1 VRLQRIRRAF
11 PWRTAALLAVLLS
24 APVLAFAAWFVWEI
38 EPLQSY
44 YLLDYWQCS
53 KAAEK
58 AGSATEIRWLMKT
71 APGRRSLPAIP
82 SDVTTG
88 KAGNLSLHLSSAA
101 IKSGWIG
108 LEKSAPDL
116 VYSGELKD
124 ALGSNIYRDRSYSN
138 FIALPLLEG
147 CTFALTI
154 VAFIAFTARA
164 ELWREWKCLW
174 HEVIAADSFRDDWRD
189 VPPVR
194 HGMTRSIAPRE
205 WLGKVRSK
213 LADWVAQS
221 HRNPSLDKAA
231 IPVPSQGES
240 PQGSVSVQP
249 AESSTKLSPKPP
261 TQTVLKNPAQSQSI
275 FPGARSG
282 NVARQRPVD
291 WDESQWIG

>member
-1 VRLQRIRRAF
+1 
-11 PWRTAALLAVLLS
+11 VLLGT
-24 APVLAFAAWFVWEI
+24 PVLAFAAWFVWEI
-38 EPLQSY
+38 EPLQSC

-53 KAAEK
+53 KTAEK

-124 ALGSNIYRDRSYSN
+124 ALGTNIYHDHSYPN

-154 VAFIAFTARA
+154 VAFIAFTTRA
-164 ELWREWKCLW
+164 ELCREWKRLW
-174 HEVIAADSFRDDWRD
+174 REVSAADSSRDGWQD
-189 VPPVR
+189 VSPIR
-194 HGMTRSIAPRE
+194 HGMSLFIAPRE

-213 LADWVAQS
+213 LADWTRKSVGEPASEKVVIPSALQS
-221 HRNPSLDKAA
+221 QSL
-231 IPVPSQGES
+231 SS
-240 PQGSVSVQP
+240 PANIQP
-249 AESSTKLSPKPP
+249 ADSRTKLSSEPPSQADPKNSV
-261 TQTVLKNPAQSQSI
+261 QGQSI
-275 FPGARSG
+275 FPGARRGSAALQEP
-282 NVARQRPVD
+282 VA
-291 WDESQWIG
+291 WDESQWIE

>member
-1 VRLQRIRRAF
+1 MKFQRIRRAF
-11 PWRTAALLAVLLS
+11 PWRTAVLLAVLLGT
-24 APVLAFAAWFVWEI
+24 PVLAFAAWLVWEI

-71 APGRRSLPAIP
+71 APERRSLPAIP

-88 KAGNLSLHLSSAA
+88 KAGNLSLRLSSVA

-108 LEKSAPDL
+108 LKKSAPDL

-124 ALGSNIYRDRSYSN
+124 ALGTNIYHDRSYSN

-164 ELWREWKCLW
+164 ELWREWKRLW
-174 HEVIAADSFRDDWRD
+174 CELIAADSSRDDWRD
-189 VPPVR
+189 VSPNLHEISRPI
-194 HGMTRSIAPRE
+194 TPRK

-213 LADWVAQS
+213 LADWTRKSVGEPASEKVVIPSALQS
-221 HRNPSLDKAA
+221 QSLSSPANIQPADSRTEPSLER
-231 IPVPSQGES
+231 PSQDE
-240 PQGSVSVQP
+240 P
-249 AESSTKLSPKPP
+249 
-261 TQTVLKNPAQSQSI
+261 KNPVQGQSI
-275 FPGARSG
+275 FPGARG
-282 NVARQRPVD
+282 ADGVQQEPIA
-291 WDESQWIG
+291 WDESQWID

>member
-1 VRLQRIRRAF
+1 MRLQRIRRAF
-11 PWRTAALLAVLLS
+11 PWRTAALLAVLLC

-71 APGRRSLPAIP
+71 TPGRRSLPAIP

-124 ALGSNIYRDRSYSN
+124 ALGTNVYHDRSYSN

-154 VAFIAFTARA
+154 VAFIAFTTRA
-164 ELWREWKCLW
+164 ELWREWNRLW
-174 HEVIAADSFRDDWRD
+174 REVIAADSFQDDWQD
-189 VPPVR
+189 VSPNR
-194 HGMTRSIAPRE
+194 HGISRSITPRE

-213 LADWVAQS
+213 LADWSSRSVGKPA
-221 HRNPSLDKAA
+221 LEKVA
-231 IPVPSQGES
+231 IPPVLQSQSLSSPANIQPADSRTELSSERPSQ
-240 PQGSVSVQP
+240 
-249 AESSTKLSPKPP
+249 AEPKY
-261 TQTVLKNPAQSQSI
+261 PAQGQSI
-275 FPGARSG
+275 FPGARRANG
-282 NVARQRPVD
+282 VKQEPIE
-291 WDESQWIG
+291 WDESQ

>member
-1 VRLQRIRRAF
+1 
-11 PWRTAALLAVLLS
+11 LAVLLG

-71 APGRRSLPAIP
+71 AQGRKSLPAIP
-82 SDVTTG
+82 SDVTIG
-88 KAGNLSLHLSSAA
+88 KAGNLSLHLSYAA

-108 LEKSAPDL
+108 LGKSGPDL

-124 ALGSNIYRDRSYSN
+124 ALRTNIYHDRSYSN

-154 VAFIAFTARA
+154 VAFIVFTTRA
-164 ELWREWKCLW
+164 ELWQEWKRLW
-174 HEVIAADSFRDDWRD
+174 CEVIAADSPSDDWWD
-189 VPPVR
+189 APPIQL
-194 HGMTRSIAPRE
+194 GISYSITHRE

-213 LADWVAQS
+213 LVVWITQ
-221 HRNPSLDKAA
+221 RPSNRTTNKAA
-231 IPVPSQGES
+231 IRVHSKNELQRNPANVQPDDSRTVLSSERPSQ
-240 PQGSVSVQP
+240 
-249 AESSTKLSPKPP
+249 AEPKY
-261 TQTVLKNPAQSQSI
+261 PAQGQSI
-275 FPGARSG
+275 FPGAREVNGASQEP
-282 NVARQRPVD
+282 VA
-291 WDESQWIG
+291 WDESQWID

>member
-1 VRLQRIRRAF
+1 MKFQRIRRAF
-11 PWRTAALLAVLLS
+11 PWRTAALLAVLLGV
-24 APVLAFAAWFVWEI
+24 PVLAIAAWFVWEI

-71 APGRRSLPAIP
+71 AQGRKSLPAIP

-124 ALGSNIYRDRSYSN
+124 ALGTNIYHDRSYSN

-154 VAFIAFTARA
+154 VAFIVFTTRA
-164 ELWREWKCLW
+164 ELWREWKRLW
-174 HEVIAADSFRDDWRD
+174 REVIASDSSRDDWRD
-189 VPPVR
+189 VSPIR
-194 HGMTRSIAPRE
+194 HGISRLITPRK
-205 WLGKVRSK
+205 WLGKVCSK
-213 LADWVAQS
+213 LADWTRKSVGE
-221 HRNPSLDKAA
+221 PTLKKVA
-231 IPVPSQGES
+231 IPPASQSQSLSSPANIQPDDSRTELSSERPSQ
-240 PQGSVSVQP
+240 
-249 AESSTKLSPKPP
+249 AEP
-261 TQTVLKNPAQSQSI
+261 KNPVKGQSI
-275 FPGARSG
+275 FPGARKANG
-282 NVARQRPVD
+282 VQQKPVA
-291 WDESQWIG
+291 WDESQWID

>member
-1 VRLQRIRRAF
+1 MRLQRIRRAL
-11 PWRTAALLAVLLS
+11 PWRTAALLAVLFGV
-24 APVLAFAAWFVWEI
+24 PVLAFTAWFICEI

-53 KAAEK
+53 KEAEK
-58 AGSATEIRWLMKT
+58 AGSATEIQWLMKT
-71 APGRRSLPAIP
+71 AQGRKSLPAIP

-116 VYSGELKD
+116 VYSGELKN
-124 ALGSNIYRDRSYSN
+124 ALGLNIYRDRSYSN

-154 VAFIAFTARA
+154 VAFIIFTTRA
-164 ELWREWKCLW
+164 ELWREWKHLW

-189 VPPVR
+189 VSPIR
-194 HGMTRSIAPRE
+194 HGISRSIAPRE

-213 LADWVAQS
+213 LADWTSRSV
-221 HRNPSLDKAA
+221 DKPALEKVA
-231 IPVPSQGES
+231 IPPALQSQSLSSPANIQPADSRTELSSELPSQ
-240 PQGSVSVQP
+240 
-249 AESSTKLSPKPP
+249 AEPKSP
-261 TQTVLKNPAQSQSI
+261 TQGQSI
-275 FPGARSG
+275 FPGARRVNG
-282 NVARQRPVD
+282 APQEPVA
-291 WDESQWIG
+291 WDESQWID

>member
-1 VRLQRIRRAF
+1 MRLQRIRRAF
-11 PWRTAALLAVLLS
+11 PWRTAALLAVLFG
-24 APVLAFAAWFVWEI
+24 APVLAFTAWFICEI

-71 APGRRSLPAIP
+71 AQGRKSLPAIP

-124 ALGSNIYRDRSYSN
+124 ALGTNIYHDRSYSN

-154 VAFIAFTARA
+154 VAFIAFTTRA
-164 ELWREWKCLW
+164 ELWLEWKRLW
-174 HEVIAADSFRDDWRD
+174 REVIAADSPSDDWWD
-189 VPPVR
+189 APPIQLKIS
-194 HGMTRSIAPRE
+194 HSITHRE
-205 WLGKVRSK
+205 WLGKVCSK
-213 LADWVAQS
+213 LVVWITQ
-221 HRNPSLDKAA
+221 RPSNRTTNKAA
-231 IPVPSQGES
+231 IRVHSKNELQRNS
-240 PQGSVSVQP
+240 ASVQP
-249 AESSTKLSPKPP
+249 ADSHTEHSLELP
-261 TQTVLKNPAQSQSI
+261 TQAESKKSVQSQSI
-275 FPGARSG
+275 FPGAREVNGASQEP
-282 NVARQRPVD
+282 VA
-291 WDESQWIG
+291 WDESQWID

>member
-1 VRLQRIRRAF
+1 VRFRRLRRAF
-11 PWRTAALLAVLLS
+11 PWRTAALLAVLLG

-71 APGRRSLPAIP
+71 AQGHKSLPAIP

-108 LEKSAPDL
+108 LEKSAPDM

-124 ALGSNIYRDRSYSN
+124 ALGLNIYRDRSYSN

-154 VAFIAFTARA
+154 VAFIVFTTRA
-164 ELWREWKCLW
+164 ELWQEWKHLW
-174 HEVIAADSFRDDWRD
+174 HEVIAADSLRDDWRD
-189 VPPVR
+189 ASPDR
-194 HGMTRSIAPRE
+194 HGISRPITPRE
-205 WLGKVRSK
+205 WSGKVRSK
-213 LADWVAQS
+213 LADWTNRSVGKPALETATIPPALQRQS
-221 HRNPSLDKAA
+221 LSSPANIQPADSRTELSTEL
-231 IPVPSQGES
+231 PSQ
-240 PQGSVSVQP
+240 
-249 AESSTKLSPKPP
+249 AEPKY
-261 TQTVLKNPAQSQSI
+261 PAQGQSI
-275 FPGARSG
+275 FPGARRANG
-282 NVARQRPVD
+282 VQQEPIA
-291 WDESQWIG
+291 WDESQWID

>member
-1 VRLQRIRRAF
+1 MRLQRIRRAF
-11 PWRTAALLAVLLS
+11 PWRTAALLAVLLG

-71 APGRRSLPAIP
+71 AQGRKSLPAIP

-88 KAGNLSLHLSSAA
+88 EAGNLSLHLSSAA

-108 LEKSAPDL
+108 LEKSAPEA

-124 ALGSNIYRDRSYSN
+124 ALGTNIYHDRSYSN

-154 VAFIAFTARA
+154 VAFIVFTTRV
-164 ELWREWKCLW
+164 ELWREWKRLW
-174 HEVIAADSFRDDWRD
+174 REVIVADSFQDDWRD
-189 VPPVR
+189 VSPNR
-194 HGMTRSIAPRE
+194 HGISRPITPRE

-213 LADWVAQS
+213 LADCSSRSVGKPALEKVAIPPALQS
-221 HRNPSLDKAA
+221 QSLSSPANIQPADSRTEPSLER
-231 IPVPSQGES
+231 PSQDEPKS
-240 PQGSVSVQP
+240 PVQG
-249 AESSTKLSPKPP
+249 
-261 TQTVLKNPAQSQSI
+261 QSI
-275 FPGARSG
+275 FPGARGVNCASQEP
-282 NVARQRPVD
+282 VA
-291 WDESQWIG
+291 WDESQWID

>member
-11 PWRTAALLAVLLS
+11 PWRTATLLAVLLS

-71 APGRRSLPAIP
+71 APERRSLPAIP

-88 KAGNLSLHLSSAA
+88 KAGNLSLHLSSSA
-101 IKSGWIG
+101 IESRWIG

-124 ALGSNIYRDRSYSN
+124 ALGTNIYHDRSYSN

-154 VAFIAFTARA
+154 VAFIVFTTRA
-164 ELWREWKCLW
+164 ELWREWKRLW
-174 HEVIAADSFRDDWRD
+174 REVIAADSFRDDWRD
-189 VPPVR
+189 VPPIR
-194 HGMTRSIAPRE
+194 HGISRFIAPRE
-205 WLGKVRSK
+205 WLGKVRCK
-213 LADWVAQS
+213 LADWTCKSVGKPVS
-221 HRNPSLDKAA
+221 EKVA
-231 IPVPSQGES
+231 IPPALLSQSLPSPANIRPADSRAEPSIEPPSQ
-240 PQGSVSVQP
+240 
-249 AESSTKLSPKPP
+249 TKP
-261 TQTVLKNPAQSQSI
+261 KNPVQGQSI
-275 FPGARSG
+275 FPGARRANG
-282 NVARQRPVD
+282 VQQEPVA
-291 WDESQWIG
+291 WDESQWID

>member
-1 VRLQRIRRAF
+1 M
-11 PWRTAALLAVLLS
+11 AALVG
-24 APVLAFAAWFVWEI
+24 APVLAFAAWFVWVI

-58 AGSATEIRWLMKT
+58 AGSATEMLWLMKT
-71 APGRRSLPAIP
+71 AQGRKSLPAIL

-124 ALGSNIYRDRSYSN
+124 ALGTNVYHDRSYSN

-154 VAFIAFTARA
+154 VAFIAFTKWA
-164 ELWREWKCLW
+164 ELWREWKRLW
-174 HEVIAADSFRDDWRD
+174 REVIASDSFQDDWRD
-189 VPPVR
+189 VSPNR
-194 HGMTRSIAPRE
+194 HEISRPIMLRE
-205 WLGKVRSK
+205 WLRKSRSK
-213 LADWVAQS
+213 LVDWTSRSVGKPALEKVAIQPALRSQSLSSPANIQPADS
-221 HRNPSLDKAA
+221 RTEPSLER
-231 IPVPSQGES
+231 PSQDKPKS
-240 PQGSVSVQP
+240 PVQG
-249 AESSTKLSPKPP
+249 
-261 TQTVLKNPAQSQSI
+261 QSI
-275 FPGARSG
+275 FPGARGVNGASQEP
-282 NVARQRPVD
+282 VA
-291 WDESQWIG
+291 WDESQWID